1 MLSSRVTM
9 SLVAGGA
16 LVLAGCSRSSA
27 SPAAAPPAPPGV
39 AIRTAP
45 VVEERIVRHVRGSG
59 QLQGK
64 QEMALSFRYGGTV
77 HQLLV
82 DSGAAVHRGQL
93 LATLDRTESGARL
106 AQAQAAFE
114 KAQRD
119 VARAEQQ
126 RAGGAISVADYQ
138 NAHTAMAQTEAA
150 LRAARYADEVS
161 VLRAPDDG
169 QVQRRLVEAHEQV
182 APGQPVLTLRAAG
195 RGWVTRVGLID
206 REAVQVRLGD
216 AAEVHFDAFPGISFP
231 GRVTEIA
238 GAPSPVTGTYEVEV
252 SVEPGEVPLLSGLV
266 AKVDI
271 SPSAGPLLRAVPIEA
286 VVEGNGLSAAVF
298 VPQPDATARK
308 VPIRVAFI
316 EGNEVAVASG
326 LESVTE
332 VVTDGAS
339 YLAPGM
345 PVRRVR

>member
-1 MLSSRVTM
+1 MVSTRVAP
-9 SLVAGGA
+9 SLLLGGG
-16 LVLAGCSRSSA
+16 LLLAGCSRSSA
-27 SPAAAPPAPPGV
+27 SPGAPPPEPAGV

-59 QLQGK
+59 RLQGK
-64 QEMALSFRYGGTV
+64 QEMALSFRNGGTV
-77 HQLLV
+77 QRILV
-82 DSGAAVHRGQL
+82 ESGAPVHRGQL
-93 LATLDRTESGARL
+93 LATLNRTESGAHL
-106 AQAQAAFE
+106 TQAEAAFE

-126 RAGGAISVADYQ
+126 RAGGAISVQEYQ
-138 NAHTAMAQTEAA
+138 NAHTAVAQAEAA
-150 LRAARYADEVS
+150 LRAARYVDEVS

-169 QVQRRLVEAHEQV
+169 QVQRRLVEAHEEV
-182 APGQPVLTLRAAG
+182 ASGQPVLTLRAAG

-216 AAEVHFDAFPGISFP
+216 AAQVRFDAFPGVSFP

-238 GAPSPVTGTYEVEV
+238 GAPNPATGTYEAEV
-252 SVEPGEVPLLSGLV
+252 AVDQGEVPLLSGLV

-271 SPSAGPLLRAVPIEA
+271 SPSAVPRLRAVPIEA

-316 EGNEVAVASG
+316 EGNQVAVASG
-326 LESVTE
+326 LEAVTE
-332 VVTDGAS
+332 VVTEGAS
-339 YLAPGM
+339 YLAPGT